1 MSLFDKMMPDLSKVG
16 EMAKSFID
24 SANGKMDAQTAA
36 IQFLAQQ
43 IKVQNET
50 LKVLAE
56 KIGNRNVNLPASAP
70 TAAGDT
76 AIVSGMGEQF
86 DAGGTGDLARGDGA
100 GTDHS
105 IAAE

>member
-50 LKVLAE
+50 LKILAE
-56 KIGNRNVNLPASAP
+56 KIGNFPAPASPSTGNA
-70 TAAGDT
+70 

>member
-50 LKVLAE
+50 LKILAE
-56 KIGNRNVNLPASAP
+56 KIGNFSTSAP

>member
-50 LKVLAE
+50 LKILAE
-56 KIGNRNVNLPASAP
+56 KIGNRNVNLPAPASPSTGNA
-70 TAAGDT
+70 

>member
-50 LKVLAE
+50 LKILAE
-56 KIGNRNVNLPASAP
+56 KIGNFPASAS
-70 TAAGDT
+70 TAAGNA
-76 AIVSGMGEQF
+76 AIVSGMGKQF

>member
-50 LKVLAE
+50 LKILAE
-56 KIGNRNVNLPASAP
+56 KIGNLPASAP

-86 DAGGTGDLARGDGA
+86 DAGGTGDLARGDGS

>member
-56 KIGNRNVNLPASAP
+56 KIGNFPAPASP
-70 TAAGDT
+70 STGDT

-86 DAGGTGDLARGDGA
+86 DAGGTGDLARSDGA

>member
-50 LKVLAE
+50 LKILAE
-56 KIGNRNVNLPASAP
+56 KIGNFPAPAP
-70 TAAGDT
+70 TAAGNA

>member
-50 LKVLAE
+50 LKILAE
-56 KIGNRNVNLPASAP
+56 KIGNLSASAP
-70 TAAGDT
+70 TATGNA

>member
-56 KIGNRNVNLPASAP
+56 KIGNLSASASP
-70 TAAGDT
+70 STGDT
-76 AIVSGMGEQF
+76 AIVSGMGKQF

-105 IAAE
+105 LAAE

>member
-24 SANGKMDAQTAA
+24 SANSKMDAQTAA

-50 LKVLAE
+50 LKILAE
-56 KIGNRNVNLPASAP
+56 KIGNFPASAP
-70 TAAGDT
+70 AATGDT

-86 DAGGTGDLARGDGA
+86 DAGGTGDLARSDGA

>member
-56 KIGNRNVNLPASAP
+56 KIGNFPTSASPSTGNA
-70 TAAGDT
+70 

>member
-56 KIGNRNVNLPASAP
+56 KIGNFPTSAP

>member
-43 IKVQNET
+43 IKVQNEN
-50 LKVLAE
+50 LKILAE
-56 KIGNRNVNLPASAP
+56 KIGNFPTSAP

>member
-50 LKVLAE
+50 LKILAE
-56 KIGNRNVNLPASAP
+56 KIGNFSTSAP
-70 TAAGDT
+70 PAAGDT

-86 DAGGTGDLARGDGA
+86 DAGGTGDLARGNGA

>member
-50 LKVLAE
+50 LKILAE
-56 KIGNRNVNLPASAP
+56 KIGNLPSPAP

-76 AIVSGMGEQF
+76 AIVSGMGEQS